1 MAQEPGWSSSPFASG
16 ISPKD
21 AWSRKIYGNIG
32 GRNDDVFA
40 YSDQEDRLMNRTL
53 GASLR
58 SRGGSGGGGSDWLGS
73 GSVNMKFGGGNTPS
87 NPGAYNYG
95 TLGRSVS
102 NAVEAVKWGFN
113 TRNRLRQ
120 SSKNNENSATDNPSK
135 ESAIKA
141 MTTFKNVTNPGGTNV
156 KGGDASG
163 MLAPSN
169 DGGPP
174 FEEGNSPWFNQAM
187 DRLNFDPTAKT
198 RAGFERS
205 WQTFASNQDLANNT
219 PNTRNMPNRS
229 GKFPHVSSILGK
241 KQP

>member
-1 MAQEPGWSSSPFASG
+1 MADNELGWSSSPLASG
-16 ISPKD
+16 LQPAD
-21 AWSRKIYGNIG
+21 AWTRGMRQRYGTGRKDDIIAYGMHKDNVMNPSSGFGSNSSIG
-32 GRNDDVFA
+32 GSNFP
-40 YSDQEDRLMNRTL
+40 
-53 GASLR
+53 
-58 SRGGSGGGGSDWLGS
+58 LGS
-73 GSVNMKFGGGNTPS
+73 GSVKMKFGGGNTPS
-87 NPGAYNYG
+87 NPGAYNYN
-95 TLGRSVS
+95 TLSNTIG
-102 NAVEAVKWGFN
+102 NAVGAVKWGFN